1 MVGILFGPFAW
12 AQDIEN
18 QGIVLGNL
26 VLMPRVDT
34 VAAYDSRVRLD
45 DATGDSEGDVY
56 GEVLAGATLAN
67 LPAVFSLSANAS
79 YGRRYYVDYTES
91 DSEFYSAGATVGYDQ
106 EALRWGLSANVSK
119 TLGYDVSYDP
129 ETGEGPSSI
138 LSDEPSRQ
146 WTARGNVGYAIPVS
160 DKTFFVPEY
169 SLEHYYQELESNDTA
184 EWQTH
189 NVSLVLNHVLSD
201 RITLLAGGFYTLQV
215 NGEEDGYIITLGG
228 GAQGQISDKTSWSI
242 LAGAAHYDYDFSG
255 TGEGALADLNFNWQ
269 ATEKIS
275 AYVFYGNT
283 YEPGYDG
290 GKARMLYRAGYGGG
304 WALAT
309 HWTLGGQ
316 VLHDY
321 TEEVGSGATD
331 DDTYVGVNHFFTA
344 QLAYNPTRHFS
355 AALRGQYVNDE
366 YSEDQKVVSL
376 SVGYV
381 Y

>member
-1 MVGILFGPFAW
+1 MIGMLLGFIAR
-12 AQDIEN
+12 AQELEGE
-18 QGIVLGNL
+18 GIVLGNL
-26 VLMPRVDT
+26 VLRPRVET

-45 DATGDSEGDVY
+45 EATGDSESDVY
-56 GEVLAGATLAN
+56 GEVLAGASLEN
-67 LPAVFSLSANAS
+67 LPAVFSLSADAS
-79 YGRRYYVDYTES
+79 YGRRYYVDYTDN
-91 DSEFYSAGATVGYDQ
+91 DSEFYSGGAAVGYDQ
-106 EALRWGLSANVSK
+106 EAWRWGLSVDVAK

-146 WTARGNVGYAIPVS
+146 WTVQGNVGYAIPLS
-160 DKTFFVPEY
+160 DKTFFVPGY
-169 SLEHYYQELESNDTA
+169 SLEHYYQELENNESA

-189 NVSLVLNHVLSD
+189 NVSLVLNHVLSE
-201 RITLLAGGFYTLQV
+201 RLTLLAGGFYSLQT
-215 NGEEDGYIITLGG
+215 NDEEDGYIVTVGG
-228 GAQGQISDKTSWSI
+228 GAQGQISDKTSWAI
-242 LAGAAHYDYDFSG
+242 LAGAAHFDYDVSG
-255 TGEGALADLNFNWQ
+255 TGEGGLLDLKFSWQ

-275 AYVFYGNT
+275 AYAFYGNT

-290 GKARMLYRAGYGGG
+290 GKARMVYRAGYGGG
-304 WALAT
+304 WAIAT
-309 HWTLGGQ
+309 RWSLGGQ

-321 TEEVGSGATD
+321 TEEVGNGTSLDSYG
-331 DDTYVGVNHFFTA
+331 GVNHFFSA

-355 AALRGQYVNDE
+355 ASLRGQYVNDE